1 MNTRFFLT
9 ADGSHTL
16 FNETLNAYYHSIHG
30 ALRESQH
37 VFINLGLREAL
48 NCYLSEDSNGNS
60 ETKPVVTIFE
70 MGFGTGLNAVL
81 TWREAEKMQVPI
93 H

>member
-1 MNTRFFLT
+1 
-9 ADGSHTL
+9 
-16 FNETLNAYYHSIHG
+16 
-30 ALRESQH
+30 LRESQH

-48 NCYLSEDSNGNS
+48 NCYLSEDSNGNF